1 MLTFSWLS
9 FKINRWNKN
18 QIILFL
24 KPNIHSSVYKCICL
38 MCSPVVLMSLIPK
51 QIFSGI
57 NSSLCLYLLNSIKKW
72 RKVAASIER
81 EKSSARG
88 LMAFMLMQ
96 HGMISFRSSSTL
108 WGLDHFFIPLKATST
123 VWSISDLSEFKCR
136 MSFLKGNR
144 CFCWGRFFCQ
154 IIHVQPVCPSVSHC
168 LEKMETDLG
177 TWCHYEIKAD
187 LS

>member
-1 MLTFSWLS
+1 
-9 FKINRWNKN
+9 
-18 QIILFL
+18 
-24 KPNIHSSVYKCICL
+24 

-88 LMAFMLMQ
+88 LTAFMLMQ
-96 HGMISFRSSSTL
+96 HGMISLRSSSTL
-108 WGLDHFFIPLKATST
+108 WGLDHFLYSPESNLYSLRRSSIS
-123 VWSISDLSEFKCR
+123 WSISDLSEFKCR

-144 CFCWGRFFCQ
+144 CFCWGRFLCQ
-154 IIHVQPVCPSVSHC
+154 IIHVQPVCPSVSHW